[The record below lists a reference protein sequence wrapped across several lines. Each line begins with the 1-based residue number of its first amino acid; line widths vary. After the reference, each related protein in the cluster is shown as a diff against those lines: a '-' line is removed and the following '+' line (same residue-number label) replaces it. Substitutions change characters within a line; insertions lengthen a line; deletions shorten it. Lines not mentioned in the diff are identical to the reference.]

1 MPLMVKNERGVFV
14 DVSGVPV
21 PKPQPAKV
29 EPTNVVETVP
39 TPTIDCSNVPD
50 GRYGIDKIRAWFD
63 DNGLPY
69 DEHVGKD
76 ELLEDAKALCAE
88 QETS

>member
-1 MPLMVKNERGVFV
+1 MPLMQRDKFGEFV
-14 DVSGVPV
+14 DVSKVPV
-21 PKPQPAKV
+21 PKPRSAKV
-29 EPTNVVETVP
+29 EPTNVVEVAQV
-39 TPTIDCSNVPD
+39 PTIDCENVPD

-63 DNGLPY
+63 DNGLTY

-88 QETS
+88 QEQS